1 MAKINL
7 DLTKVQPESTSL
19 FSKVPAGDYL
29 VSVAHSQFKD
39 GRPGAAGLMV
49 GYMVEAGEHKGK
61 MVSDYINIKNDN
73 EKAVEIGLGR
83 LRLIC
88 DLQARKSLKLV
99 EDTDLI
105 SRSQFMISTVLEE
118 SEYQGRAT
126 ENVKVKKLFK
136 SDDVK
141 HEVAAIKKVQDEVK
155 AEETIT
161 TAKMPWE

>member
-7 DLTKVQPESTSL
+7 DLTKVVAESTSL
-19 FSKVPAGDYL
+19 FSKVPAGEYL

-39 GRPGAAGLMV
+39 GKPGAAGLMV

-88 DLQARKSLKLV
+88 ELQVRKTFKLV

-105 SRSQFMISTVLEE
+105 SRNTFMISTSLEE
-118 SEYQGRAT
+118 NEYNGKTT

-136 SDDVK
+136 ADSAAPVEAVK
-141 HEVAAIKKVQDEVK
+141 ETSKPAT
-155 AEETIT
+155 EETIT
-161 TAKMPWE
+161 TDKLPWE